1 MQPVTVQERVEFA
14 SLGWRFTAV
23 LIDTVVLFGILIAVL
38 MAYVFV
44 LAAQGKIDP
53 NNPAAA
59 QALSQEISR
68 QLGDSNLLANVIIF
82 GSLFL
87 YYVVLE
93 AIFAAS
99 IGKLVCRMRVTAL
112 DGSRPTGGAIVL
124 RNLIRVP
131 EAMLL
136 YIPSGVSCA
145 ASPRR
150 QRLGDHAAR
159 TVVVRRTTLA
169 GAAQGAPRSGPPA
182 FGAPVPPA
190 PVAPPSA
197 STQSVR
203 PSAEPA
209 AAPGPPPVADAL
221 ARLKTTAL
229 ATHGAHLNY
238 QRFSERELAAG
249 AVDPVRAYSE
259 EYVSAWFTLTDAVA
273 ALRATRDE
281 AGASASAAGRTLDDV
296 CAEQPDL
303 AHLLRELA
311 PYFTVDGDEAVHE
324 AFLAVARREGSAS

>member
-1 MQPVTVQERVEFA
+1 MQPVTVQEQVQFA
-14 SLGWRFTAV
+14 SLGWRVTAV

-38 MAYVFV
+38 MVYVFV
-44 LAAQGKIDP
+44 LAGQGKIDP
-53 NNPAAA
+53 NDPAAA

-68 QLGDSNLLANVIIF
+68 QLGDSNLLANVIVF

-93 AIFAAS
+93 ALFAAS

-131 EAMLL
+131 EAVFL
-136 YIPSGVSCA
+136 YIPSGISCA

-159 TVVVRRTTLA
+159 TVVMRRTTLA

-197 STQSVR
+197 STQSAW
-203 PSAEPA
+203 PSEEPA
-209 AAPGPPPVADAL
+209 GPPGSPPLADAL
-221 ARLKTTAL
+221 ARLKTAAL
-229 ATHGAHLNY
+229 AARGAHLNY
-238 QRFSERELAAG
+238 LRFSERELAAG
-249 AVDPVRAYSE
+249 AVDPGRAYSD

-281 AGASASAAGRTLDDV
+281 AGASARAEGRTLDDV
-296 CAEQPDL
+296 CAAQPDL
-303 AHLLRELA
+303 VHLLRELA

-324 AFLAVARREGSAS
+324 AFLAVARREASPS